1 MLKTKGGENMKIG
14 CVIMASGMARR
25 FGSNKLLHD
34 FHGEPIMVRI
44 LRSVKQAGIH
54 CPIVV
59 TRHPEVVALCDA
71 EGIPA
76 ILHGL
81 PKRSD
86 TVRLG
91 MEYLLEACPELGGI
105 MFAAS
110 DQPCLRWQSIAAL
123 CAALEREPESIH
135 RLSFGE
141 TVGNPVLFPRSTF
154 EELRHL
160 PEGKGGGAVVKAHPE
175 LVRTVEAADAR
186 ELVDVDTPEILQSLL

>member
-1 MLKTKGGENMKIG
+1 MKIG

-44 LRSVKQAGIH
+44 LRSVKAAGIDY
-54 CPIVV
+54 PIVV
-59 TRHPEVVALCDA
+59 TRHSEVVELCRA

-76 ILHGL
+76 ILHEL
-81 PKRSD
+81 PRRSD

-91 MEYLLEACPELGGI
+91 MEYLLDVCPDLGGI

-123 CAALEREPESIH
+123 CDALKAQPDCIH
-135 RLSFGE
+135 RLSYRG
-141 TVGNPVLFPRSTF
+141 TAGNPVLFPRSTF
-154 EELRHL
+154 GELCHL
-160 PEGKGGGAVVKAHPE
+160 PEGKGGGAVVKLHPE
-175 LVRTVEAADAR
+175 LVRFVEVADEK

>member
-1 MLKTKGGENMKIG
+1 MKIG

-44 LRSVKQAGIH
+44 LRSVKAAGIDY
-54 CPIVV
+54 PIVV
-59 TRHPEVVALCDA
+59 TRHPEVVDICNT

-76 ILHGL
+76 ILHDL

-91 MEYLLEACPELGGI
+91 MEYLMDACPELGGI

-110 DQPCLRWQSIAAL
+110 DQPCLKWESIKTLCDAL
-123 CAALEREPESIH
+123 KAQPGFIH
-135 RLSFGE
+135 RLSYQG

-154 EELRHL
+154 EELCHL

-175 LVRTVEAADAR
+175 LVQTVEATDER
-186 ELVDVDTPEILQSLL
+186 ELIDVDTPEILQSLL

>member
-1 MLKTKGGENMKIG
+1 MKKIG

-44 LRSVKQAGIH
+44 LRSMKESTVN

-59 TRHPEVVALCDA
+59 TRHEEVVEICRN
-71 EGIPA
+71 EGIHA
-76 ILHGL
+76 ILHDL

-91 MEYLLEACPELGGI
+91 MEYLLENYPNLEGI

-110 DQPCLRWQSIAAL
+110 DQPCLKAESITAL
-123 CAALEREPESIH
+123 CEAFSADLGCIY
-135 RLSFGE
+135 RLSFGD
-141 TVGNPVLFPRSTF
+141 TVGNPVLFPKSTF
-154 EELRHL
+154 EELLNL
-160 PEGKGGGAVVKAHPE
+160 PEGKGGGAVIKRHPE
-175 LVRTVEAADAR
+175 LVRLVEVSDER
-186 ELVDVDTPEILQSLL
+186 ELIDVDTPEILKQLLE

>member
-1 MLKTKGGENMKIG
+1 MKIG

-54 CPIVV
+54 YPIVV
-59 TRHPEVVALCDA
+59 TRHPEVVEICNA
-71 EGIPA
+71 EQIPS
-76 ILHGL
+76 ILHDL

-91 MEYLLEACPELGGI
+91 MEYLMNACPELDGI

-110 DQPCLRWQSIAAL
+110 DQPCLRWESIAAL
-123 CAALEREPESIH
+123 CNALEKQPTCIH
-135 RLSFGE
+135 RLSFEG

-154 EELRHL
+154 EELCNL
-160 PEGKGGGAVVKAHPE
+160 PEGKGGGAVVKAHPD
-175 LVRTVEAADAR
+175 LVRTVEASDER
-186 ELVDVDTPEILQSLL
+186 ELIDVDTPEILQSLL